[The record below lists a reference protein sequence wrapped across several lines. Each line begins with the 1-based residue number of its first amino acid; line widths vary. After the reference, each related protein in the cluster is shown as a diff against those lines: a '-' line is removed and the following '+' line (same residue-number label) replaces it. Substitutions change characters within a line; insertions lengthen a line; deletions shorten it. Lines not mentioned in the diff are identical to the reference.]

1 MLEQLQLPL
10 FTASLIDPPAAALSG
25 PEAAGAG
32 SGAWIMLSPDT
43 MYQYRLSA
51 QQLVLVRPFPATAV
65 QTAIN
70 LVARVH
76 CLLHEEYKCTW
87 HRQPEST
94 LQPPLVFGTLFNKS
108 PAR

>member
-10 FTASLIDPPAAALSG
+10 FTASLVDPPAAALSG

-32 SGAWIMLSPDT
+32 AGAWIMLSPDT

-51 QQLVLVRPFPATAV
+51 QQLVLVRRFLATAGY
-65 QTAIN
+65 TTIN

-76 CLLHEEYKCTW
+76 SLFHEK
-87 HRQPEST
+87 
-94 LQPPLVFGTLFNKS
+94 
-108 PAR
+108 